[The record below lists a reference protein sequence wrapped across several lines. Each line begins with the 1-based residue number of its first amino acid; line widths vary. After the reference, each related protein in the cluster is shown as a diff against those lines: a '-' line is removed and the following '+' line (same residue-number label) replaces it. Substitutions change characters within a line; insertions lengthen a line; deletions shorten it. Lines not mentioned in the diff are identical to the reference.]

1 MNAAWRLV
9 PVMEMSQRT
18 ALPNCRPPTS
28 WDGQISGFLAAT
40 ACSPLYYGLFN
51 IVLY

>member
-9 PVMEMSQRT
+9 PIDGMPQLT
-18 ALPNCRPPTS
+18 ALPKSRPPTS
-28 WDGQISGFLAAT
+28 KYGLFSDFLAAT